1 MEQERGFATGILLA
15 HHHQCEQAGC
25 QVSRPHAVILDP
37 ADYNAWLDPENQD
50 TDELQRLLEPYS
62 PKQMS
67 AKPVSTFV
75 NNVKNQGPECVEPL
89 GE

>member
-1 MEQERGFATGILLA
+1 MRT
-15 HHHQCEQAGC
+15 
-25 QVSRPHAVILDP
+25 SWRPSFTTACRDLDP

-50 TDELQRLLEPYS
+50 TDELQRLLKPDS

>member
-1 MEQERGFATGILLA
+1 M
-15 HHHQCEQAGC
+15 
-25 QVSRPHAVILDP
+25 ILDP

-50 TDELQRLLEPYS
+50 TDELQRLLKPYS